1 MPRPLRLEYENAC
14 YHVMNRG
21 RGHQRIFYDGSCYI
35 AFLES
40 LKEAHERFGLVV
52 HAYCLMPNHYHLL
65 VQTPRA
71 NLSRCMRHINGVYTQ
86 RFNRLRK
93 TDGPLF
99 RGRYKA
105 LLVDV
110 DNYFL
115 QVSRYIHRN
124 PIDCRRPLVEELR
137 QFNWSSFPTYLDAEN
152 PVKWL
157 ERGFTLAQFGGD
169 PQQYNGFVHND
180 TDHEIKVILDKPRW
194 PAIIGSQWFVEQIRA
209 RQDRSETVNRINQ
222 LQNSLPDIETVVAKT
237 TELFLVD
244 VKSIVKARRG
254 RGTENLPRWCA
265 IYLAR
270 EVGSH
275 GLNAIASAFNMG
287 HVSGINQTVKK
298 LKARLDTDKELK
310 EKLKLLTQI
319 LTP

>member
-1 MPRPLRLEYENAC
+1 
-14 YHVMNRG
+14 MNRG
-21 RGHQRIFYDGSCYI
+21 RGRHRIFYGDNCYMAFI
-35 AFLES
+35 AS
-40 LKEAHERFGLVV
+40 LKEAHERFGLVI
-52 HAYCLMPNHYHLL
+52 HAFCLMPNHYHLL

-86 RFNRLRK
+86 RFNRLRQ

-105 LLVDV
+105 LIVDV

-124 PIDCRRPLVEELR
+124 PIDCHCPLVEQLEK
-137 QFNWSSFPTYLDAEN
+137 FNWSSFPAYVNNDIFVE
-152 PVKWL
+152 WL
-157 ERGFTLAQFGGD
+157 QRDFTLAQFD
-169 PQQYNGFVHND
+169 DNPQKYNHFVHND
-180 TDHEIKVILDKPRW
+180 TGHKIKDILDKTRW
-194 PAIIGSQWFVEQIRA
+194 PAILGSQCFIEQIKA
-209 RQDRSETVNRINQ
+209 DQKNYSTVNRINK
-222 LQNSLPDIETVVAKT
+222 LQNSLPDIEIVIAQTAK
-237 TELFLVD
+237 LFLVES
-244 VKSIVKARRG
+244 KSIVFARRG

-270 EVGSH
+270 EIGGH
-275 GLNAIASAFNMG
+275 ALNAIASAFNMG
-287 HVSGINQTVKK
+287 HVSGINQVIKK
-298 LKARLDTDKELK
+298 LKARLDLDNELK

>member
-21 RGHQRIFYDGSCYI
+21 RGRQRIFYDDSCYL
-35 AFLES
+35 AFIES
-40 LKEAHERFGLVV
+40 LKEAHERFGLVI

-105 LLVDV
+105 LIVDV

-124 PIDCRRPLVEELR
+124 PIDCAIPLVDQLDT
-137 QFNWSSFPTYLDAEN
+137 FKWSSFPAYVDKDIFVE
-152 PVKWL
+152 WL
-157 ERGFTLAQFGGD
+157 QRDFTLAQFD
-169 PQQYNGFVHND
+169 DNQQRYNHFVHND
-180 TDHEIKVILDKPRW
+180 TDHEVKDILDKTRW
-194 PAIIGSQWFVEQIRA
+194 PAILGSQCFVEQIKA
-209 RQDRSETVNRINQ
+209 EQKNSVTVNRINK
-222 LQNSLPDIETVVAKT
+222 LQNSLPEIETVIAQTAK
-237 TELFLVD
+237 LFLVGT
-244 VKSIVKARRG
+244 KSIAFARRG

-270 EVGSH
+270 EIGDH
-275 GLNAIASAFNMG
+275 PLNAIASAFNMG
-287 HVSGINQTVKK
+287 HVSGINQVIKK
-298 LKARLDTDKELK
+298 LKARLDSDNDLK
-310 EKLKLLTQI
+310 EKLKLLTQV